1 MTGGNIHRVLVP
13 WLLVAAVPFAWD
25 TVNAFAVLGP
35 NRYPAIHRSSSS
47 SSSASSP
54 SSVLSLSSSFS
65 NDNTNSIFPDSRTD
79 IRTLLTQR
87 SIQSFVYLLNQ
98 CHEEHTVRWLEVRDT
113 IQRYSARVAGHVLLR
128 VACWLYS
135 VFVSLSFVLCSY
147 LTSLI
152 LFSIRFC
159 GIPKQ

>member
-35 NRYPAIHRSSSS
+35 NRHPAILR

-65 NDNTNSIFPDSRTD
+65 DDNTNSIFPDSRTD
-79 IRTLLTQR
+79 VRTLLTQR

-113 IQRYSARVAGHVLLR
+113 VQRDSARVAGHVLLR
-128 VACWLYS
+128 VACI
-135 VFVSLSFVLCSY
+135 VCLSH
-147 LTSLI
+147 
-152 LFSIRFC
+152 
-159 GIPKQ
+159 